1 MKKFLLGLLLAG
13 SSFAFYDEVYAS
25 EVSDTEVQSVE
36 QEEVETI
43 YFSGNQGLLI
53 TDDVIIRKIS
63 DLPSNDIPNLES
75 KFNYN
80 GNGVVTLGAGEWDLI
95 GDEFVKQTSG
105 IYPSHGGDYRVSL
118 VQSKFGPYLY
128 ALREDDGAIY
138 QTVKNFNFSEEG
150 VFEMIFRD
158 ISSYCDGSDGLAE
171 FYIYKS
177 TMTSTADYISFWD

>member
-25 EVSDTEVQSVE
+25 EVSDTEGQSVEQE

-75 KFNYN
+75 KFNYK

-95 GDEFVKQTSG
+95 GM
-105 IYPSHGGDYRVSL
+105 SL
-118 VQSKFGPYLY
+118 
-128 ALREDDGAIY
+128 
-138 QTVKNFNFSEEG
+138 
-150 VFEMIFRD
+150 
-158 ISSYCDGSDGLAE
+158 
-171 FYIYKS
+171 
-177 TMTSTADYISFWD
+177 